1 VGVCLLAGKE
11 LITNESPVVNSST
24 LNTIDPQPNQ
34 PTTTTTTTAQEGSGD
49 HKGAWRSRQNASLLL
64 GLMNAFFKGGL
75 MAHLEHGLQDRDLAV
90 PLHIDACLKLLASN
104 TTALNSSFT
113 PF

>member
-1 VGVCLLAGKE
+1 V
-11 LITNESPVVNSST
+11 
-24 LNTIDPQPNQ
+24 
-34 PTTTTTTTAQEGSGD
+34 D

-64 GLMNAFFKGGL
+64 GLINAFFKGGL

>member
-1 VGVCLLAGKE
+1 
-11 LITNESPVVNSST
+11 
-24 LNTIDPQPNQ
+24 
-34 PTTTTTTTAQEGSGD
+34 
-49 HKGAWRSRQNASLLL
+49 
-64 GLMNAFFKGGL
+64 
-75 MAHLEHGLQDRDLAV
+75 MAHMEHGLQDRDLAV

>member
-1 VGVCLLAGKE
+1 MH
-11 LITNESPVVNSST
+11 TPSP
-24 LNTIDPQPNQ
+24 
-34 PTTTTTTTAQEGSGD
+34 QEGAD

-64 GLMNAFFKGGL
+64 GLINAFFKGGL
-75 MAHLEHGLQDRDLAV
+75 LAHMEHGLQDRDLAV